1 METSSNTRRFL
12 GGLFCGVL
20 GILLFESHGTAA
32 AVTGGVGGFVLGAF
46 LPSLVTFWRY
56 MRSVPE
62 ASMGHVQVMEEVH
75 YRVSLVGLL
84 CASLLLV
91 VWVVLPCVACGSLE
105 LVTSGHAGVV
115 SPLWRQVTRYSEIAL
130 AVFVI
135 INTLAM
141 FVAMITYG
149 DRYFMEDTDLRV
161 KRLTELPLSTV
172 WRRQS
177 RHMIGWVFAMNIYI
191 MVTVGVVA
199 LLSLTTGFQSGYY
212 GMVLRRAML
221 AVRSQTA
228 KYTVSATAS
237 VVTMLACAFIAEPYL
252 DSRLLPWIAF
262 GSGLLCGGMALLA
275 PLALSKE
282 SYREAV
288 KRLRPAL
295 KNARAK
301 HYADERGL
309 EALLAERVLRLQES
323 RIGRA
328 MRPLPSLW
336 TCTHFNETISF

>member
-1 METSSNTRRFL
+1 MCKSWRRCTIECPSL
-12 GGLFCGVL
+12 G
-20 GILLFESHGTAA
+20 SHG
-32 AVTGGVGGFVLGAF
+32 
-46 LPSLVTFWRY
+46 
-56 MRSVPE
+56 
-62 ASMGHVQVMEEVH
+62 
-75 YRVSLVGLL
+75 
-84 CASLLLV
+84 ASLLLV

-228 KYTVSATAS
+228 KYTVSAQHRS
-237 VVTMLACAFIAEPYL
+237 
-252 DSRLLPWIAF
+252 SRCSPAH
-262 GSGLLCGGMALLA
+262 
-275 PLALSKE
+275 LS
-282 SYREAV
+282 
-288 KRLRPAL
+288 
-295 KNARAK
+295 
-301 HYADERGL
+301 
-309 EALLAERVLRLQES
+309 QS
-323 RIGRA
+323 RILMAG
-328 MRPLPSLW
+328 S
-336 TCTHFNETISF
+336 CH